1 MAAETP
7 GTPGHPPIARLP
19 IEVVNRIAA
28 GEIIQRPYSA
38 LKELLENALDA
49 GATSITVTCKDGG
62 RKVLQI
68 QDNGHGIRVGK
79 REEED
84 CSPGE
89 YNFFEINRS
98 STHASRFAGIGLCLA
113 V

>member
-68 QDNGHGIRVGK
+68 QDNGHGIRVGRK
-79 REEED
+79 GGGGAEGSENI
-84 CSPGE
+84 
-89 YNFFEINRS
+89 Y
-98 STHASRFAGIGLCLA
+98 CL
-113 V
+113 